1 MRMASH
7 TRENQAKAVPISA
20 HLAGLFCCCAAL
32 MLLLSL
38 LSFDL
43 RDPNINHVVHG
54 HKEYYNWMGMVGAYT
69 AGLLADFF
77 GLAAYTLVIFPAAL
91 GIGLLRKKVWAWWRW
106 AAIPFLGCSL
116 ATAGAAWG
124 LGIIQVRSGGLLGHS
139 LLDLSIR
146 YFSRTGTALIWGFIF
161 LIAVQSLGGFTWIQ
175 AFMALA
181 GKIKEQMLEA
191 GRQDQTPA
199 GAGKREPMIRVST
212 KFMPLPPQRAGI
224 LSRLRDLLRPL
235 TVNSPEPRE
244 EAYYADSPGFADA
257 SDPAA
262 AVSSAVAEDFSP
274 ERTVFE
280 RGAALEESGQDS
292 VSPFFSGPEAR
303 LAAPLPVLPPLS
315 LLRCEEK
322 GGEETRNEELEARG
336 KALLRCLNDFSVQ
349 ADLARITPGP
359 VVTTFEVRPAPGVK
373 AARISGLSDDLAR
386 GLKAVTVRIQAPIP
400 GTDAVG
406 IEIPNDRR
414 EMVYL
419 SELISS
425 ADFQEAE
432 SPLTLGLGKDSS
444 GSPIMADLAK
454 MPHLL
459 VAGATGT
466 GKSVFLNSLL
476 LSMLYRTKP
485 EEVKF
490 LLIDPKRVEMAVY
503 EDLPHLVHPI
513 VKDMPLVKNALE
525 WVTREMDGR
534 YDQMALLNVRDFAS
548 YNAKLGSLGEAR
560 PPHLAELRPFPY
572 LVLIIDELADLMLTS
587 GKEVETCLVRLAQLA
602 RAAGIHLIVATQRPS
617 VDVVT
622 GLIKANFPCR
632 VSFQVASKHDSRTIL
647 DTVGAEHLLGQ
658 GDMLYKPAGGR
669 FQRLHG
675 AYVSA
680 AEVEAV
686 SNFWRARQKP
696 DYQVDFAS
704 LEQGGEED
712 SVAPSGD
719 ELYPEAVQFVREQ
732 GRATISFIQR
742 RFNIGFNRAARLI
755 EQMEKDGIVS

>member
-1 MRMASH
+1 
-7 TRENQAKAVPISA
+7 
-20 HLAGLFCCCAAL
+20 
-32 MLLLSL
+32 
-38 LSFDL
+38 
-43 RDPNINHVVHG
+43 
-54 HKEYYNWMGMVGAYT
+54 
-69 AGLLADFF
+69 
-77 GLAAYTLVIFPAAL
+77 
-91 GIGLLRKKVWAWWRW
+91 
-106 AAIPFLGCSL
+106 
-116 ATAGAAWG
+116 
-124 LGIIQVRSGGLLGHS
+124 
-139 LLDLSIR
+139 
-146 YFSRTGTALIWGFIF
+146 
-161 LIAVQSLGGFTWIQ
+161 
-175 AFMALA
+175 
-181 GKIKEQMLEA
+181 MLEA
-191 GRQDQTPA
+191 GRQDRTLA
-199 GAGKREPMIRVST
+199 GASKREPMIRVST
-212 KFMPLPPQRAGI
+212 QFLPLPPRRAGI

-235 TVNSPEPRE
+235 TANSPKARE
-244 EAYYADSPGFADA
+244 EAVCADSPDLAGLPDFAD
-257 SDPAA
+257 SPEDPAA
-262 AVSSAVAEDFSP
+262 ALSSSVAGDSSP

-280 RGAALEESGQDS
+280 RGAALEESGQDAAA
-292 VSPFFSGPEAR
+292 PFFRVPEAR
-303 LAAPLPVLPPLS
+303 SSAPLPVLPPLS
-315 LLRCEEK
+315 LLRCAEN
-322 GGEETRNEELEARG
+322 GGEETRKEELEARG
-336 KALLRCLNDFSVQ
+336 EALLRCLNDFSVQ

-425 ADFQEAE
+425 AGFQEAE
-432 SPLTLGLGKDSS
+432 SPLTLSLGKDSG
-444 GSPIMADLAK
+444 GSPIMADLTR

-476 LSMLYRTKP
+476 LSMLYRAKP

-525 WVTREMDGR
+525 WVTSEMDGR

-548 YNAKLGSLGEAR
+548 YNTRLRNLGEAR

-686 SNFWRARQKP
+686 SNFWRARQRP
-696 DYQVDFAS
+696 DYQVDFAN

-712 SVAPSGD
+712 SLAPSGD

-755 EQMEKDGIVS
+755 EQMEKDGIVSQADGSKPRRIIK